1 MENIQIVSI
10 EGNIGS
16 GKSTFL
22 KQLEKYFL
30 DKGHSHVVFVDEPV
44 DEWDTIRDK
53 KDETILKK
61 FYQDSEKYSFPFQ
74 MMAFITRYTK
84 IKKAIMKAMQI
95 KQENLHNPFEKGNP
109 IVVTERCLYTD
120 KYVFA
125 QMLYD
130 DKKIEEI
137 NYIIYNKWFDE
148 FASELPI
155 HKIIYIDTK
164 ANMCHER
171 IAKRSRNG
179 ESNIPLSYLENCEKY
194 HNSMVQKRLVDG
206 TMLYKIDGNRD
217 MNDTDSYNNLL
228 EMSYHFINKQKF

>member
-22 KQLEKYFL
+22 KELENYFIN
-30 DKGHSHVVFVDEPV
+30 KGHTHVIFVDEPV
-44 DEWDTIRDK
+44 SEWDTIQDK
-53 KDETILKK
+53 TGETILKK
-61 FYQDSEKYSFPFQ
+61 FYQDAEKYSFPFQ

-84 IKKAIMKAMQI
+84 IKKALIKAMKI
-95 KQENLHNPFEKGNP
+95 KEENINNPFEKRNP

-155 HKIIYIDTK
+155 RKIIYIDTK
-164 ANMCHER
+164 ANMCHQR

-194 HNSMVQKRLVDG
+194 HNSMVQKRVVDN
-206 TMLYKIDGNRD
+206 TILYKIDGNRD
-217 MNDTDSYNNLL
+217 MNDKESYQNLL
-228 EMSYHFINKQKF
+228 EMSYHFINK

>member
-1 MENIQIVSI
+1 MENIQVVSI

-22 KQLEKYFL
+22 KQLEAHFL
-30 DKGHSHVVFVDEPV
+30 NKGHSHVVFVDEPV
-44 DEWDTIRDK
+44 DEWNDIRDK
-53 KDETILKK
+53 KGETILEK
-61 FYQDSEKYSFPFQ
+61 FYKDSEKYSFSFQ

-84 IKKAIMKAMQI
+84 IKNAIIKALSVVEESA
-95 KQENLHNPFEKGNP
+95 NPFEQFNP

-137 NYIIYNKWFDE
+137 NYLIYNKWFDE
-148 FASELPI
+148 FARELPI

-164 ANMCHER
+164 ANMCHAR
-171 IAKRSRNG
+171 IAKRSRTG
-179 ESNIPLSYLENCEKY
+179 ESNIPLGYLENCEKY
-194 HNSMVQKRLVDG
+194 HNSMVQKRVVDG
-206 TMLYKIDGNRD
+206 TILYKIDGNRD
-217 MNDTDSYNNLL
+217 MNDKLSYDNLL
-228 EMSYHFINKQKF
+228 EMSYHFINK

>member
-22 KQLEKYFL
+22 KELEKYFFK
-30 DKGHSHVVFVDEPV
+30 KGHTHVIFVDEPV
-44 DEWDTIRDK
+44 DDWNDIHDK
-53 KDETILKK
+53 KGETILKK
-61 FYQDSEKYSFPFQ
+61 FYENSEKYSFPFQ

-84 IKKAIMKAMQI
+84 IKKALLKAIEI
-95 KQENLHNPFEKGNP
+95 KNKNINNPFEKGNP

-130 DKKIEEI
+130 DNKIEEI
-137 NYIIYNKWFDE
+137 NYIIYNKWFNE

-155 HKIIYIDTK
+155 HKIIYIDTEAK
-164 ANMCHER
+164 MCHER

-179 ESNIPLSYLENCEKY
+179 ESNIPLSYLDNCEKY
-194 HNSMVQKRLVDG
+194 HNSMVQKRVVDG
-206 TMLYKIDGNRD
+206 TILYKIDGNRD
-217 MNDTDSYNNLL
+217 MKDADSYINLL
-228 EMSYHFINKQKF
+228 EMSYHFINK

>member
-22 KQLEKYFL
+22 KQLEAYFL
-30 DKGHSHVVFVDEPV
+30 NKGHSHVIFVDEPV
-44 DEWDTIRDK
+44 DEWNDIHDK
-53 KDETILKK
+53 KGDTILKK
-61 FYQDSEKYSFPFQ
+61 FYEDSEKYSFPFQ

-84 IKKAIMKAMQI
+84 IKKAFIKAMNMKEETI
-95 KQENLHNPFEKGNP
+95 YNSFEKYNP
-109 IVVTERCLYTD
+109 IIVTERCLYTD

-148 FASELPI
+148 FARELPV

-164 ANMCHER
+164 SNMCHER

-179 ESNIPLSYLENCEKY
+179 ESNIPLTYLENCEKY
-194 HNSMVQKRLVDG
+194 HNSMVQKRVVDG
-206 TMLYKIDGNRD
+206 TILYKIDGNRD
-217 MNDTDSYNNLL
+217 MNDKLSYDNLL
-228 EMSYHFINKQKF
+228 EMSYHFINK